1 MPSTY
6 SSLKIE
12 LIATGEQTGTWGTTT
27 NTNLGTALEE
37 AITGSSDVTFSSG
50 PVTLTLTNSN
60 ATQAARNLRLNLIG
74 TSGGAQN
81 LVVPSIEKLYLI
93 KNGVADTIT
102 VKTSAGTGIAVP
114 AGKSMFVYNDGVN
127 VVDATTHLSNLTLST
142 DLALADGG
150 TGASDAANARTN
162 LGLGTMAVQNGTSV
176 SISGGSITGLSNLT
190 TTNFTASGTATSSG
204 TLAVTGN
211 LTLDGAAGTSGQYLT
226 SAGSG
231 NTPTWT
237 TLVTFV
243 SGMIMLWSGSEAS
256 IPAGWLLCDGTSS
269 TPDLRNTFVV
279 GASAGTGDTTYP
291 GLSVG
296 ATGGS
301 ATAVVVS
308 HTHTATVT
316 DPGHSHSYTRSAL
329 NINADNSGSRAGNST
344 TSTTSAATT
353 GITVANSTT
362 GVSGTN
368 ANLPPYY
375 ALCYIMKS

>member
-127 VVDATTHLSNLTLST
+127 VVDATTHLSNLTLNT
-142 DLALADGG
+142 DLAIADGG
-150 TGASDAANARTN
+150 TGASDAGTARTN

-176 SISGGSITGLSNLT
+176 SVSGGSITGLSNLT
-190 TTNFTASGTATSSG
+190 TTNFTASGTANLSG
-204 TLAVTGN
+204 TATAVTQSPSNNSTKIATTAYTDLAVTTATGSLGTMSTQN
-211 LTLDGAAGTSGQYLT
+211 ANAVAITGGTLSGVTVGGLTV
-226 SAGSG
+226 GS
-231 NTPTWT
+231 NAT
-237 TLVTFV
+237 
-243 SGMIMLWSGSEAS
+243 GSKTISTAS
-256 IPAGWLLCDGTSS
+256 P
-269 TPDLRNTFVV
+269 
-279 GASAGTGDTTYP
+279 
-291 GLSVG
+291 
-296 ATGGS
+296 TGGS
-301 ATAVVVS
+301 DGDIWYKV
-308 HTHTATVT
+308 
-316 DPGHSHSYTRSAL
+316 
-329 NINADNSGSRAGNST
+329 
-344 TSTTSAATT
+344 
-353 GITVANSTT
+353 
-362 GVSGTN
+362 
-368 ANLPPYY
+368 
-375 ALCYIMKS
+375 

>member
-127 VVDATTHLSNLTLST
+127 VVDAVTHLSSLTLNT
-142 DLALADGG
+142 DLAVADGG
-150 TGASDAANARTN
+150 TGASDAGTARTN
-162 LGLGTMAVQNGTSV
+162 LGLGTMAVQNGTSISV
-176 SISGGSITGLSNLT
+176 SGGTVTGLTNLT
-190 TTNFTASGTATSSG
+190 TTNFTASGTANLSG
-204 TLAVTGN
+204 TATAVTQSPSNNSTKIATTAYTDLAVTTATGSLGTMSTQN
-211 LTLDGAAGTSGQYLT
+211 ANAVAITGGTLSGVTVGGLTV
-226 SAGSG
+226 GS
-231 NTPTWT
+231 NAT
-237 TLVTFV
+237 
-243 SGMIMLWSGSEAS
+243 GSKTISTAS
-256 IPAGWLLCDGTSS
+256 P
-269 TPDLRNTFVV
+269 
-279 GASAGTGDTTYP
+279 
-291 GLSVG
+291 
-296 ATGGS
+296 TGGS
-301 ATAVVVS
+301 DGDIWYKV
-308 HTHTATVT
+308 
-316 DPGHSHSYTRSAL
+316 
-329 NINADNSGSRAGNST
+329 
-344 TSTTSAATT
+344 
-353 GITVANSTT
+353 
-362 GVSGTN
+362 
-368 ANLPPYY
+368 
-375 ALCYIMKS
+375 

>member
-142 DLALADGG
+142 DLAVADGG
-150 TGASDAANARTN
+150 TGASNAANARTN

-176 SISGGSITGLSNLT
+176 SVSGGSITGLSNLT

-211 LTLDGAAGTSGQYLT
+211 FTVDGSSGTSGQYLT

-231 NTPTWT
+231 VTPTWT
-237 TLVTFV
+237 TLTAFV

-269 TPDLRNTFVV
+269 TPNLQDRFVV
-279 GASAGTGDTTYP
+279 GAGDTYA
-291 GLSVG
+291 VD
-296 ATGGS
+296 AIGGS
-301 ATAVVVS
+301 ADAVVVS
-308 HTHTATVT
+308 HTHSTTVS
-316 DPGHSHSYTRSAL
+316 DPGHAHGWSYSNRL
-329 NINADNSGSRAGNST
+329 LYNAGGGNDNTYPGGAANQT
-344 TSTTSAATT
+344 TSSAVT
-353 GITVANSTT
+353 GISVTANAT